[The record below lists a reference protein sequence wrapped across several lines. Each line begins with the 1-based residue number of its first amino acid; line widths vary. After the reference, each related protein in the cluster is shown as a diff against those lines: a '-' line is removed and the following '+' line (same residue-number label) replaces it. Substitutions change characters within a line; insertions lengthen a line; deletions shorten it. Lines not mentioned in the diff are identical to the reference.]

1 MEMKIAR
8 SEAELRKV
16 SPVLL
21 QLRSQYTEDSLVVQI
36 QLQQERGYQLAY
48 VENDGDVLC
57 VIGFVMSSKLSWG
70 KNIYID
76 DLVTN
81 EAARSTGAGKFAID
95 WFKNHCRENGC
106 QQLHLDSGVTR
117 FPAHKFYLRE
127 GFSITSHH
135 FAVREID

>member
-1 MEMKIAR
+1 MEMKVAR

-16 SPVLL
+16 RPVLL

-81 EAARSTGAGKFAID
+81 EAVRSTGAGRPLATKSPDGPRYSASV
-95 WFKNHCRENGC
+95 N
-106 QQLHLDSGVTR
+106 
-117 FPAHKFYLRE
+117 
-127 GFSITSHH
+127 
-135 FAVREID
+135 